1 MSMKYYTRRGDSGT
15 TGIRG
20 GERVPK
26 TNIRIEANGTL
37 DELNAYLGVVR
48 SMGVDGE
55 IDGMLKEVQQNLMII
70 MSRVAT
76 RSEVRDTNPRVL
88 SENAVQDLECRMDEL
103 TANGG
108 MSQDFVLPGGVPTA
122 AFLHVAR
129 TVCRRAERELWR
141 LDAVDA
147 VEESVKCY
155 INRLSDFLFTLARY
169 VNCNTTS
176 GGVTGGEAWEKFF
189 NTKK

>member
-26 TNIRIEANGTL
+26 TDIRIEANGTL

-88 SENAVQDLECRMDEL
+88 SEKAVQDLECRMDEL

-108 MSQDFVLPGGVPTA
+108 MSQDFVLPGGVPAA

-169 VNCNTTS
+169 VNCNSTG
-176 GGVTGGEAWEKFF
+176 GGVTGGETWEKFF

>member
-26 TNIRIEANGTL
+26 TDIRIEANGTL

-76 RSEVRDTNPRVL
+76 RSEERDTNPRVL
-88 SENAVQDLECRMDEL
+88 SEKAVQDLECRMDEL

-108 MSQDFVLPGGVPTA
+108 MSQDFVLPGGVPAA

-169 VNCNTTS
+169 VNCNTS
-176 GGVTGGEAWEKFF
+176 EGGVTGGETWEKFF